1 MIQQESCFEPR
12 RRRLT
17 ELKPRLSCSF
27 VLIGSRSRSLRHLDF
42 CSCERGSLEEGVCR
56 LFGRYYPHRLL
67 ESQYSNATSLAD
79 LFRFS
84 SSASLS
90 SSIGSSIRIASLLV
104 VPLPCIT
111 GRVVIGRIL
120 VVVSSSQ
127 RIHCC
132 ALMRVREVR
141 QGIYI

>member
-1 MIQQESCFEPR
+1 MLQQESCFEPSR
-12 RRRLT
+12 RRPT
-17 ELKPRLSCSF
+17 ELEPRLSCSF

-56 LFGRYYPHRLL
+56 LLRRYHAHTLL
-67 ESQYSNATSLAD
+67 ESQYSNAISLAD
-79 LFRFS
+79 LFRLS
-84 SSASLS
+84 SSASSS

-132 ALMRVREVR
+132 ALRRVR
-141 QGIYI
+141 G